1 MDTIYRL
8 GVDIGGTF
16 TDALVTDDQGRIVT
30 ALKTPSI
37 ASAPEQAIF
46 NALDQLKERGVDIQD
61 IDLFVHGTTL
71 GVNTLIERNG
81 AETGLLVT
89 KGFRDILEI
98 RRLRLEDTT
107 NLYGDK
113 TEALVPRHLVK
124 EIDERVLASG
134 RVLHP
139 LSIEQLLQAADELVE
154 QGITALAIS
163 FLHAYVNPAHEKQAE
178 EQIKQRHPHLFV
190 CSSSTIWPQ
199 QREFER
205 TLATTM
211 NAYVGER
218 MGSYFLRLQE
228 GIQVYGLKANLLS
241 TMSNGGM
248 MTASSAAS
256 EPVRTLLSGPASGV
270 IAATHIA
277 HVAGI
282 EQVITFDM
290 GGTSVD
296 VALIDVQP
304 SYSTDNKV
312 GDFPVIIPAIDVTA
326 IGAGGGSIAW
336 LDSVG
341 VLKVGPRSAGASPGP
356 ACYGRGGLD
365 PTTTDAYLQL
375 GILQADRFLGG
386 QMQLHPE
393 LATSAL
399 NRLGNA
405 LGLDATQTAQA
416 ILDVATANMY
426 AQFSPLMARKGVDPR
441 DFTLLAYGGA
451 GPMHAFLMAREVGI
465 RRVLIPPS
473 PGTLCAM
480 GCTVAN
486 LRNDFVFSLHQNSQ
500 ALAPGELSSHFEA
513 LEHKGRNWVQE
524 EAQGSMELET
534 VYCLFSADMR
544 YEGQAF
550 DLEISLTSEDI
561 NTPELAKAKFHSH
574 YEQVFGISQAEAE
587 VMFISLRVT
596 VVGVVPSNN
605 SIDHEVQAQQSL
617 DENEPEERMIVFDN
631 IPRTA
636 KVCTRTQIP
645 LHAAMQGPVII
656 EEYDTTIFIPAGF
669 TVFRDI
675 HGNLIGEMQA

>member
-1 MDTIYRL
+1 MRTMYRL
-8 GVDIGGTF
+8 GIDIGGTF
-16 TDALVTDDQGRIVT
+16 TDALIMDNHGRVIA

-37 ASAPEQAIF
+37 AAAPEQAIF
-46 NALDQLKERGVDIQD
+46 NALDQLKESGIDLHE

-81 AETGLLVT
+81 AVTGLLVT

-113 TEALVPRHLVK
+113 TDALVPRHLVK
-124 EIDERVLASG
+124 EVHERALASG
-134 RVLHP
+134 SILQP
-139 LSIEQLLQAADELVE
+139 LDQEQLLQAVDELVE
-154 QGITALAIS
+154 EGVTALAIS
-163 FLHAYVNPAHEKQAE
+163 FLHAYVNPDHEQLAE
-178 EQIKQRHPHLFV
+178 ELIRERHPHLFL
-190 CSSSTIWPQ
+190 CRSSAIWPQ

-205 TLATTM
+205 TLATAM

-228 GIQVYGLKANLLS
+228 GIGAYGLKANLLS
-241 TMSNGGM
+241 TMSNGGI
-248 MTASSAAS
+248 MTAARAAK

-277 HVAGI
+277 EQAGI
-282 EQVITFDM
+282 HQVITFDM

-296 VALIDVQP
+296 VALIDKEP
-304 SYSTDNKV
+304 AYSTENKV
-312 GDFPVIIPAIDVTA
+312 GDFPVIIPAVDVTA

-341 VLKVGPRSAGASPGP
+341 VLKVGPRSAGANPGP
-356 ACYGRGGLD
+356 ASYHRWGEE

-386 QMQLHPE
+386 QMRLYPE
-393 LATSAL
+393 LAERAL
-399 NRLGNA
+399 GNLGERLG
-405 LGLDATQTAQA
+405 LSPTQTAQA

-486 LRNDFVFSLHQNSQ
+486 LRNDFVHTLHKSSQ
-500 ALAPGELSSHFEA
+500 TLEPGELSNLYTRLEDQGRSWVEEEA
-513 LEHKGRNWVQE
+513 RGGVKLEHI
-524 EAQGSMELET
+524 
-534 VYCLFSADMR
+534 YCLYSADMR

-550 DLEISLTSEDI
+550 DLEVALTSEEIAD
-561 NTPELAKAKFHSH
+561 PEKARNNFHM
-574 YEQVFGISQAEAE
+574 YYQNVFGISQPEADVMFVSLRATIVGILPTQSTASPAELPFDESEAE
-587 VMFISLRVT
+587 ERIITF
-596 VVGVVPSNN
+596 
-605 SIDHEVQAQQSL
+605 DHEQ
-617 DENEPEERMIVFDN
+617 
-631 IPRTA
+631 RTA
-636 KVCTRTQIP
+636 KVLKRGQIP
-645 LHAAMQGPVII
+645 LDSPILGPII
-656 EEYDTTIFIPAGF
+656 VEEYDTTIFIPPGF
-669 TVFRDI
+669 TVYRDGY
-675 HGNLIGEMQA
+675 GNVIGEVEQ